1 MTRLRRATLPRGMD
15 YDDTLKAI
23 LSLMGKRV
31 TVNLM
36 MPGNPHLPGIA
47 VFNGTL
53 GRGTDL
59 GHEADRQ
66 GWDIGGEDPF
76 FFGFR
81 ELPPLNGFF
90 FDRRRF
96 VASRWR
102 EDGPLP
108 SLEISFTGG
117 LDVVILDESE
127 DVQEPSQQPSD
138 PV

>member
-1 MTRLRRATLPRGMD
+1 MPRARRATLPRGMD
-15 YDDTLKAI
+15 YDDTLQAI

-53 GRGTDL
+53 GGGTDL
-59 GHEADRQ
+59 GHEAHRQ

-76 FFGFR
+76 FFSFR
-81 ELPPLNGFF
+81 ELPALNGFF

-102 EDGPLP
+102 KDGPMP
-108 SLEISFTGG
+108 SLEISLTGG
-117 LDVVILDESE
+117 LDLVILDESE
-127 DVQEPSQQPSD
+127 DVQEPSQGPTE

>member
-1 MTRLRRATLPRGMD
+1 MD
-15 YDDTLKAI
+15 YDDTLKEI
-23 LSLMGKRV
+23 LGLMGKQV
-31 TVNLM
+31 TVNVML
-36 MPGNPHLPGIA
+36 PGNPNLPGIA

-53 GRGTDL
+53 GGGTDL

-76 FFGFR
+76 FFNFR
-81 ELPPLNGFF
+81 ELPALNGFF

-102 EDGPLP
+102 TDGPAP
-108 SLEISFTGG
+108 SLEISLAGG
-117 LDVVILDESE
+117 VDVVILDESE
-127 DVQEPSQQPSD
+127 GLQGHSQGSTG